1 MKILGDSIQEGI
13 PMPDELKEIKTT
25 TKIIIEGQ
33 NGERQEIELPKEK
46 IDGFIKEDGK
56 WYIWHLERRNK

>member
-1 MKILGDSIQEGI
+1 MKIWGNSIQKGI
-13 PMPDELKEIKTT
+13 PMPDEPKEIKTT

-46 IDGFIKEDGK
+46 IDGMFTKENGK
-56 WYIWHLERRNK
+56 WYLRKEE